1 MEYSRASI
9 ADIPQVEEL
18 QRKYHLSTISEEDKK
33 DGFVTTLFSS
43 EQFRSL
49 IEEEDGL
56 FIARD
61 GSKII
66 AYAMAASW
74 EYWSA
79 WPLFA
84 YMIEDLPNTEYLGMS
99 MNTKNSYQYG
109 PICIDTAYRG
119 QGVLE
124 GLFEYHRQE
133 MAKRYPVML
142 TFINQV
148 NPRSYAAHSRIG
160 LDTVKTFDFNGNHY
174 YELGY
179 DMSRPVPAHV
189 PSK

>member
-1 MEYSRASI
+1 MEYTRASV
-9 ADIPQVEEL
+9 ADISQVEAL
-18 QRKYHLSTISEEDKK
+18 QEKYHVSTIAEEDKK
-33 DGFVTTLFSS
+33 DGFVTTLFTR
-43 EQFRSL
+43 EQFQSL

-56 FIARD
+56 FIAKD
-61 GSKII
+61 GDKII

-74 EYWSA
+74 DYWST

-84 YMIEDLPNTEYLGMS
+84 YMIDDLPKTEYLGLTMS
-99 MNTKNSYQYG
+99 TENSYQYG
-109 PICIDTAYRG
+109 PICIDKAYRS

-124 GLFEYHRQE
+124 GLFEYHRQV

-148 NPRSYAAHSRIG
+148 NPRSMAAHERIG
-160 LDTVKTFDFNGNHY
+160 LDLIKTFEFNNNHY

-179 DMSRPVPAHV
+179 DMSKPVRR
-189 PSK
+189 